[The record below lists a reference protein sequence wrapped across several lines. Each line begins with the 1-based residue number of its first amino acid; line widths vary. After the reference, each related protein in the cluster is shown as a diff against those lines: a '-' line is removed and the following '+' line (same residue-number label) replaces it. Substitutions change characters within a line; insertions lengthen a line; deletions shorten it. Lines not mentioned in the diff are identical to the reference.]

1 VADHVLES
9 RVWVEASRSRVF
21 AFFDDPANLT
31 RLSPPSLRF
40 ELLTP
45 GPIVMGAGTVL
56 DYRVRWLGLT
66 LSGRAFIREH
76 DPPVRFVD
84 VQLRGPYRRWE
95 HRHLFLE
102 DSGGTWVEDR
112 VTYGLPLG
120 PLGSL
125 GHALVVRR
133 QLERLWEY
141 RRQKLVEWFG
151 PSRTA

>member
-1 VADHVLES
+1 MPDHVLES
-9 RVWVEASRSRVF
+9 RVWVEASRPRVF
-21 AFFDDPANLT
+21 AFFDDPSNLA

-45 GPIVMGAGTVL
+45 GPIIMGPGTVL
-56 DYRVRWLGLT
+56 DYRVRWLGLR
-66 LSGRAFIREH
+66 LSGRAFIREY

-102 DSGGTWVEDR
+102 ASGGTWVEDR
-112 VTYGLPLG
+112 VTYALPLG
-120 PLGSL
+120 PLGTAA
-125 GHALVVRR
+125 HALVVKR

-141 RRQKLVEWFG
+141 RREKLAELFG
-151 PSRTA
+151 SIRTT